1 MVTKGERKKE
11 MNDIILFIYALCITT
26 KVKHNA
32 DRQRIKSKQM
42 KSNKGNINHIRAI
55 YKMSTWSTDRKIS
68 IGKNEI
74 QFYCI
79 FVCVCLFPYCIYILQ
94 CKNSNKQRHPLL
106 YTFLSVNATRTP
118 SFISPNQNWITKSF
132 QAKTALNPA
141 PLTTLLVLCVWAQ
154 TELQQNFLFRRKLP
168 SRPQWWKEYN

>member
-1 MVTKGERKKE
+1 
-11 MNDIILFIYALCITT
+11 
-26 KVKHNA
+26 
-32 DRQRIKSKQM
+32 M

-79 FVCVCLFPYCIYILQ
+79 FVCVCVHFLTAYIFYNVKTQ
-94 CKNSNKQRHPLL
+94 TSRDVSFYIH
-106 YTFLSVNATRTP
+106 FSANATRTP

-154 TELQQNFLFRRKLP
+154 TELQQNFLFPRKLP